1 MSPAVSGGGYHHA
14 QRGGKL
20 AASKGEGFDAHGAV
34 FTGKQKSDGEGKK
47 ENVRGNNYQEDKSA
61 RSTGGE
67 GVFFKSASS
76 TNDTFRERTQPAP
89 HAGANAASA
98 RSDHPHPPLPLRS
111 PASFDTHRRP
121 IHSCVHA

>member
-20 AASKGEGFDAHGAV
+20 AASKGEGFDANGAL

-47 ENVRGNNYQEDKSA
+47 PERRYNQEDCGQHA
-61 RSTGGE
+61 VQMGR
-67 GVFFKSASS
+67 VIFFLVRELPQY
-76 TNDTFRERTQPAP
+76 DTFRERTQPP